1 MGLHIRIWQP
11 NLSLPLF
18 ILNVSANLFRA
29 PIPTL
34 PPSLLALILSSIHT
48 ALEVGWFPFSAVL
61 RPNKLELA
69 AAA

>member
-1 MGLHIRIWQP
+1 MVAAQLITSPLHPQRVRQ
-11 NLSLPLF
+11 F
-18 ILNVSANLFRA
+18 IQGSH
-29 PIPTL
+29 PDS
-34 PPSLLALILSSIHT
+34 PSLLALILSSIHT